1 MEITDEGVIIGYD
14 ANKEVKESDEL
25 LIYFIR
31 IEKGSLIDYKFAGRE
46 FEVK

>member
-1 MEITDEGVIIGYD
+1 MQDFLLQVSKMG
-14 ANKEVKESDEL
+14 VKESDEL

-31 IEKGSLIDYKFAGRE
+31 IEKDSLNDYKFAGRE